1 MKLLSVIKSAA
12 LAMIAVVALQGC
24 SFEVI
29 PPAFKGKVLTT
40 TGYNKEI
47 LEPGKETLWGR
58 DELVLLETGTRTV
71 AETITVK
78 MDDKLDLT
86 FDVRFRTR
94 IGGNEKVLNQ
104 MFNDIQVKDKRVTLQ
119 QVYGVY
125 GLDVVQSVSRSVVG
139 KYKTEDVGANFDNI
153 TKDLSE
159 RLVKAMANS
168 PLEVSNVTLGNLKY
182 PDVITVAIEKQS
194 ERRLAIET
202 ETNQQAIE
210 TTKRTNALALAQ
222 LDRDIELTRAKTL
235 RDSNA
240 ITADGLSPMLLAYK
254 ALDVQGQM
262 AENKAAVFVP
272 YEAMGS
278 AGLSNRIF
286 NK

>member
-29 PPAFKGKVLTT
+29 PPAFKGKILTT
-40 TGYNKEI
+40 SGYNPEI

-78 MDDKLDLT
+78 MEDKLDLT

-94 IGGNEKVLNQ
+94 IGGDKKVLNQ
-104 MFNDIQVKDKRVTLQ
+104 MFNDIQVKEKRVTLQ

-139 KYKTEDVGANFDNI
+139 KYKTEDVGANFDKI
-153 TKDLSE
+153 TADLAD

-182 PDVITVAIEKQS
+182 PKVITEAIEKQQ
-194 ERRLAIET
+194 ERLLAIET

-210 TTKRTNALALAQ
+210 TVKRDNQLRLAQ
-222 LDRDIELTRAKTL
+222 LDRDIELTKAKTL
-235 RDSNA
+235 RDANA
-240 ITADGLSPMLLAYK
+240 ITADGLSPALLQYR
-254 ALDVQGQM
+254 ALDVQERM
-262 AENKAAVFVP
+262 AENDAAVFVP
-272 YEAMGS
+272 YEAFGT
-278 AGLSNRIF
+278 AGMSNRMF
-286 NK
+286 SK

>member
-78 MDDKLDLT
+78 MEDKLDLT
-86 FDVRFRTR
+86 FDVKFRTR

-104 MFNDIQVKDKRVTLQ
+104 MFNDIQVRDKRVTLQ

-125 GLDVVQSVSRSVVG
+125 GMDVVQSVSRSVVG
-139 KYKTEDVGANFDNI
+139 KYKTEEVGANFDTI
-153 TKDLSE
+153 TSELAE
-159 RLVKAMANS
+159 RLTKAMVNS

-182 PDVITVAIEKQS
+182 PEVITAAIEKQS

-222 LDRDIELTRAKTL
+222 LDRDIELTKAKTL

-272 YEAMGS
+272 YEAMNSTGV
-278 AGLSNRIF
+278 SNRIF

>member
-12 LAMIAVVALQGC
+12 LAMVAVIALQGC

-47 LEPGKETLWGR
+47 LEPGKTTLWGR

-78 MDDKLDLT
+78 MEDKLDLT
-86 FDVRFRTR
+86 FDVKFRTR
-94 IGGNEKVLNQ
+94 IGGNEKVLNA

-125 GLDVVQSVSRSVVG
+125 GLDVVQSTARSVVG
-139 KYKTEDVGANFDNI
+139 KYKTEEVGANFDTI
-153 TKDLSE
+153 TSELAE
-159 RLVKAMANS
+159 RLTKAMVNS
-168 PLEVSNVTLGNLKY
+168 PLEVSNITLGGLRY
-182 PDVITVAIEKQS
+182 PEVITSAIEKQS

-210 TTKRTNALALAQ
+210 TTKRTNQLALAQ
-222 LDRDIELTRAKTL
+222 LDRDIELTKARTL

-254 ALDVQGQM
+254 ALDVQAQM

-272 YEAMGS
+272 YEALGNT
-278 AGLSNRIF
+278 GLSQRIF

>member
-1 MKLLSVIKSAA
+1 MKLLSMIKTAA
-12 LAMIAVVALQGC
+12 LAMVAVVALQGC

-40 TGYNKEI
+40 SGYNPEI
-47 LEPGKETLWGR
+47 LEPGKETLFGR

-78 MDDKLDLT
+78 MEDKLDLT

-94 IGGNEKVLNQ
+94 IGGNEKVLNA
-104 MFNDIQVKDKRVTLQ
+104 MFNDIQVQNRMVTLQ

-125 GLDVVQSVSRSVVG
+125 GLDVVQSVARSVVG

-153 TKDLSE
+153 TKDLAE
-159 RLVKAMANS
+159 RLTKAMVNS

-182 PDVITVAIEKQS
+182 PDVITIAIEKQS

-210 TTKRTNALALAQ
+210 TTKRTNMLALAQ

-254 ALDVQGQM
+254 ALDVQQDM
-262 AENKAAVFVP
+262 AKNNAAVFVP

-278 AGLSNRIF
+278 SGLSNRIF

>member
-1 MKLLSVIKSAA
+1 MKLLSVIKTAA
-12 LAMIAVVALQGC
+12 LAMVAVVALQGC

-40 TGYNKEI
+40 TGYNPEI
-47 LEPGKETLWGR
+47 LEPGKITLYGR
-58 DELVLLETGTRTV
+58 DELVLMETGTRTV

-78 MDDKLDLT
+78 MEDKLDLT
-86 FDVRFRTR
+86 FDVKFRTR
-94 IGGNEKVLNQ
+94 IGGNEKVLNS
-104 MFNDIQVKDKRVTLQ
+104 MFNDIQVKDKRVSLQ

-139 KYKTEDVGANFDNI
+139 KYKTEEVGANFDNI
-153 TKDLSE
+153 TKDLAD
-159 RLVKAMANS
+159 RLTKAMANS

-182 PDVITVAIEKQS
+182 PDVITTAIEKQS

-210 TTKRTNALALAQ
+210 TTKRTNQLALAQ
-222 LDRDIELTRAKTL
+222 LDRDIELTRARTL
-235 RDSNA
+235 RDANS

-254 ALDVQGQM
+254 ALDVQAEM
-262 AENKAAVFVP
+262 AKNNSAVFVP
-272 YEAMGS
+272 YEAMGNT
-278 AGLSNRIF
+278 GLSNRIF

>member
-12 LAMIAVVALQGC
+12 LAMVAVVALQGC

-29 PPAFKGKVLTT
+29 PPAYKGKVLTT
-40 TGYNKEI
+40 SGYNKEI

-78 MDDKLDLT
+78 MEDKLDLT
-86 FDVRFRTR
+86 FDVKFRTR

-139 KYKTEDVGANFDNI
+139 KYKTEDVAANFDNI
-153 TKDLSE
+153 TKDLGE
-159 RLVKAMANS
+159 RLVKAMASS
-168 PLEVSNVTLGNLKY
+168 PLEVSNVTLGNLQY
-182 PDVITVAIEKQS
+182 PKVITDAIEKQS
-194 ERRLAIET
+194 ERKLAIET

-210 TTKRTNALALAQ
+210 TAKRTNALALAQ
-222 LDRDIELTRAKTL
+222 LDRDIELTKAKTL

-240 ITADGLSPMLLAYK
+240 ITADGLSDRLLQYK
-254 ALDVQGQM
+254 ALEVQGEM
-262 AENKAAVFVP
+262 AKNNAAIFVP
-272 YEAMGS
+272 YEAIGTSGM
-278 AGLSNRIF
+278 SNRMF
-286 NK
+286 GK

>member
-1 MKLLSVIKSAA
+1 MKLLSVIKTAA
-12 LAMIAVVALQGC
+12 LAMVAVVALQGC

-29 PPAFKGKVLTT
+29 PPAYKGKVLTT
-40 TGYNKEI
+40 SGYNPEI
-47 LEPGKETLWGR
+47 LEPGKITLYGR
-58 DELVLLETGTRTV
+58 DELVLMETGTRTV

-78 MDDKLDLT
+78 MEDKLDLT
-86 FDVRFRTR
+86 FDVKFRTR
-94 IGGNEKVLNQ
+94 IGGNEKVLNS
-104 MFNDIQVKDKRVTLQ
+104 MFNDIQVKDKRVSLQ

-139 KYKTEDVGANFDNI
+139 KYKTEEVGANFDNI
-153 TKDLSE
+153 TKDLAD
-159 RLVKAMANS
+159 RLTKAMANS

-182 PDVITVAIEKQS
+182 PDVITTAIEKQS

-210 TTKRTNALALAQ
+210 TTKRTNQLALAQ
-222 LDRDIELTRAKTL
+222 LDRDIELTRARTL
-235 RDSNA
+235 RDANS

-254 ALDVQGQM
+254 ALDVQAEM
-262 AENKAAVFVP
+262 AKNNSAVFVP
-272 YEAMGS
+272 YEAMGNT
-278 AGLSNRIF
+278 GLSNRIF

>member
-47 LEPGKETLWGR
+47 LEPGKTTLYGR

-94 IGGNEKVLNQ
+94 IGGNEKVLNT

-139 KYKTEDVGANFDNI
+139 KYKTEDVGANFDKI
-153 TKDLSE
+153 TADLAD
-159 RLVKAMANS
+159 RLTKAMVNS

-182 PDVITVAIEKQS
+182 PDVITIAIEKQS

-210 TTKRTNALALAQ
+210 TTKRTNSLALSL

-235 RDSNA
+235 RDTNA

-254 ALDVQGQM
+254 ALDVQQDM
-262 AENKAAVFVP
+262 AKNNAAVFVP
-272 YEAMGS
+272 YEALGN
-278 AGLSNRIF
+278 AGLANRIYG
-286 NK
+286 K

>member
-78 MDDKLDLT
+78 MDDRLDLT

-125 GLDVVQSVSRSVVG
+125 GLDVVQSAARSVVG
-139 KYKTEDVGANFDNI
+139 KYKTEEVGANFDKI
-153 TKDLSE
+153 TSELSE
-159 RLVKAMANS
+159 RLMKTMANS

-182 PDVITVAIEKQS
+182 PEVITAAIEKQS

-210 TTKRTNALALAQ
+210 TVKRDNQLRLAQ
-222 LDRDIELTRAKTL
+222 LDRDIELTKAKTL
-235 RDSNA
+235 RDANA
-240 ITADGLSPMLLAYK
+240 ITADGLSDRLLAYK

-272 YEAMGS
+272 YEAFSSPGMQQRVFG
-278 AGLSNRIF
+278 
-286 NK
+286 K

>member
-47 LEPGKETLWGR
+47 LEPGKTTLWGR

-78 MDDKLDLT
+78 MEDKLDLT

-94 IGGNEKVLNQ
+94 IGGNEKVLNS
-104 MFNDIQVKDKRVTLQ
+104 MFNDIQVKDRRVTLQ

-125 GLDVVQSVSRSVVG
+125 GLDVVQSAARSIVG
-139 KYKTEDVGANFDNI
+139 KYKTEDVGANFDKI
-153 TKDLSE
+153 TAELSE
-159 RLVKAMANS
+159 RLVKNMVSS
-168 PLEVSNVTLGNLKY
+168 PLEVSNVTLGNLQY
-182 PDVITVAIEKQS
+182 PKVIIDAIEKQS
-194 ERRLAIET
+194 ERKLAIET

-210 TTKRTNALALAQ
+210 TVKRDNALRLAQ
-222 LDRDIELTRAKTL
+222 LDRDIELTKAKTL
-235 RDSNA
+235 RDANA
-240 ITADGLSPMLLAYK
+240 ITADGLSPMLLSYK
-254 ALDVQGQM
+254 ALDVQEQM
-262 AENKAAVFVP
+262 AKNNSAVFVP
-272 YEAMGS
+272 YEAMNTTGV
-278 AGLSNRIF
+278 SNRIF

>member
-40 TGYNKEI
+40 SGYNKEI
-47 LEPGKETLWGR
+47 LEPGKTTLYGR

-86 FDVRFRTR
+86 FDVRFRGR
-94 IGGNEKVLNQ
+94 IGGNVTVLNT
-104 MFNDIQVKDKRVTLQ
+104 MFNDIQVKDRRVTLQ

-125 GLDVVQSVSRSVVG
+125 GMDVVQSVSRSVVG
-139 KYKTEDVGANFDNI
+139 KYKTEDVGANFDKI
-153 TKDLSE
+153 TTELAE
-159 RLVKAMANS
+159 RLTKAMANS
-168 PLEVSNVTLGNLKY
+168 PLEVSNITLGNLKY
-182 PDVITVAIEKQS
+182 PEVITAAIEKQS

-210 TTKRTNALALAQ
+210 TTKRTNSLALSL

-235 RDSNA
+235 RDTNA

-254 ALDVQGQM
+254 ALDVQSEM
-262 AENKAAVFVP
+262 AKNDKAVFVP
-272 YEAMGS
+272 YESLGNP
-278 AGLSNRIF
+278 GLANRIYG
-286 NK
+286 K

>member
-29 PPAFKGKVLTT
+29 PPAFKGKILTT
-40 TGYNKEI
+40 SGYNPEI

-94 IGGNEKVLNQ
+94 IGGDKKVLNQ
-104 MFNDIQVKDKRVTLQ
+104 MFNDIQVKEKRVTLQ

-139 KYKTEDVGANFDNI
+139 KYKTEDVGANFDKI
-153 TKDLSE
+153 TADLSE
-159 RLVKAMANS
+159 RLVKAMVNS

-182 PDVITVAIEKQS
+182 PKVITEAIEKQQ
-194 ERRLAIET
+194 ERLLAIET

-210 TTKRTNALALAQ
+210 TVKRDNQLRLAQ
-222 LDRDIELTRAKTL
+222 LDRDIELTKAKTL
-235 RDSNA
+235 RDANA
-240 ITADGLSPMLLAYK
+240 ITADGLSPALLQYR
-254 ALDVQGQM
+254 ALDVQEKM
-262 AENKAAVFVP
+262 AENDAAVFVP
-272 YEAMGS
+272 YEAFGT
-278 AGLSNRIF
+278 AGMSNRIF

>member
-1 MKLLSVIKSAA
+1 MKLLSVIKTAA
-12 LAMIAVVALQGC
+12 IAMMAVVALQGC

-29 PPAFKGKVLTT
+29 PPAFKGKILTT
-40 TGYNKEI
+40 SGYNPEI

-78 MDDKLDLT
+78 MEDKLDLT

-94 IGGNEKVLNQ
+94 IGGDKKVLNQ
-104 MFNDIQVKDKRVTLQ
+104 MFNDIQVKEKRVTLQ

-139 KYKTEDVGANFDNI
+139 KYKTEDVGANFDKI
-153 TKDLSE
+153 TADLAD

-182 PDVITVAIEKQS
+182 PKVITEAIEKQQ
-194 ERRLAIET
+194 ERLLAIET

-210 TTKRTNALALAQ
+210 TVKRDNQLRLAQ
-222 LDRDIELTRAKTL
+222 LDRDIELTKAKTL
-235 RDSNA
+235 RDANA
-240 ITADGLSPMLLAYK
+240 ITADGLSPALLQYR
-254 ALDVQGQM
+254 ALDVQERM
-262 AENKAAVFVP
+262 AENDAAVFVP
-272 YEAMGS
+272 YEAFGT
-278 AGLSNRIF
+278 AGMSNRMF
-286 NK
+286 GK